1 MGSLAFDLPFGY
13 LGWSVRYNW
22 IVVPVSLLTIVS
34 ISVSGSKTRTETN
47 DWLIDDS
54 DMSTVN
60 TRSVLTDSVI
70 NSCK

>member
-1 MGSLAFDLPFGY
+1 MS
-13 LGWSVRYNW
+13 
-22 IVVPVSLLTIVS
+22 VSLLTAVS
-34 ISVSGSKTRTETN
+34 ISVSGSNTKTETN

-60 TRSVLTDSVI
+60 THSVLTDSVV